1 MGEERLFAKVMH
13 LAKELKPL
21 MSKMRPSTK
30 FEGAS
35 KGVEIFGKATC
46 VEGWSQK
53 ACSKVDGWSDSD
65 IAFEDG
71 EDTD

>member
-1 MGEERLFAKVMH
+1 VGEERLFAKVMH

-35 KGVEIFGKATC
+35 KGTC